1 MKKQPKWL
9 KYDDV
14 QLVSLM
20 IRTNLKN
27 RDFTKLESAVNAG
40 FDKFTK
46 SKYYDRLLIDGTLAL
61 VSYFLGKNQH
71 YKSLQL
77 LEKARQI
84 FPNNRKIVRNEVQLL
99 ESIFNL
105 YYSDFVVRDLS
116 LLDNISRL
124 LLLRYHKG
132 FPKEKLLLE
141 NLVNSLTSLE
151 DNVKEGVESKNT
163 FYLEGFLL
171 NLYGDLSKDQQ
182 IEEFTKIITPEIL
195 KWIAENVE
203 NESEDEGESESYE
216 QED

>member
-9 KYDDV
+9 EYDDI

-27 RDFTKLESAVNAG
+27 RDFTKLEGAVNAG
-40 FDKFTK
+40 FEKFAK
-46 SKYYDRLLIDGTLAL
+46 SKYYDKLLIDGTLAL
-61 VSYFLGKNQH
+61 VSYFLGKNQN

-77 LEKARQI
+77 LENARQT

-141 NLVNSLTSLE
+141 NLVNSLTILE
-151 DNVKEGVESKNT
+151 DNAKEGVESKNT

-195 KWIAENVE
+195 KWLTQKEESDTIDKEDNE
-203 NESEDEGESESYE
+203 SDESED
-216 QED
+216 

>member
-1 MKKQPKWL
+1 M
-9 KYDDV
+9 
-14 QLVSLM
+14 
-20 IRTNLKN
+20 
-27 RDFTKLESAVNAG
+27 
-40 FDKFTK
+40 
-46 SKYYDRLLIDGTLAL
+46 
-61 VSYFLGKNQH
+61 
-71 YKSLQL
+71 
-77 LEKARQI
+77 
-84 FPNNRKIVRNEVQLL
+84 
-99 ESIFNL
+99 
-105 YYSDFVVRDLS
+105 VRDLS

-203 NESEDEGESESYE
+203 NESEDEGESESGE